1 MSDSAPTAEAE
12 IHPVVAK
19 LSDFPDRISPM
30 IVKEL
35 RQGMRTRAFTSIFLI
50 LQVILGFSMFVA
62 LTSESGNI
70 GIEISRMVFFLF
82 SFVALILQP
91 LRGTTAVSTELRDD
105 TLEILSITRLS
116 SFRIVFG
123 KWASIVSQTALMLA
137 ATIPYLVMRYF
148 FGGMQ
153 LFAELSLMGVIFLMS
168 ISLTGVTVGLS
179 CNRAILIRTLIPL
192 VLVPGGFS
200 FLSAVFFSG
209 GFREFEQLFSS
220 SRKEPLYALI
230 SFVVMSLYIGYY
242 FLDMGVSRIAAIAE
256 NHAFRKRMVSL
267 GLMTVTLLGLSI
279 SPAEEACV
287 FVALTFVVLIGID
300 VCSEW
305 EVCVPSTVEPYVK
318 RGKLGMF
325 LGRFLYPGWHSGVF
339 LLMVL
344 FGVTF
349 FIAEMTFPN
358 RDAIDLSVPISAP
371 IVIPTG
377 VTIELALIIVGIFY
391 TILTPLLVLRIV
403 KNKITNTFTG
413 YIGIMLGCGIATLL
427 MVMLGAAANVDEE
440 LSVLLLWVPGMW
452 AFVVAAPGLE
462 DIGFAVQSFFLV
474 IVWGVLVLKS
484 TAEFRRTRQLE
495 EYVAQLKRAQ
505 DHEGEASS

>member
-19 LSDFPDRISPM
+19 LSDFPDRVSPM

-35 RQGMRTRAFTSIFLI
+35 RQGMRTRAFTAIFLI

-70 GIEISRMVFFLF
+70 GSEISSMVFFLF

-153 LFAELSLMGVIFLMS
+153 LFTELSLMLIIFLLS

-179 CNRAILIRTLIPL
+179 CNRAILIRTLVPL

-200 FLSAVFFSG
+200 FLSAVFFGG

-220 SRKEPLYALI
+220 SSREPLYAFI

-242 FLDMGVSRIAAIAE
+242 FLDMGVSRIAAVAE
-256 NHAFRKRMVSL
+256 NHAFRKRMISL
-267 GLMTVTLLGLSI
+267 GLMAVTLIGLYI

-287 FVALTFVVLIGID
+287 VVALVFSVLIGID

-305 EVCVPSTVEPYVK
+305 EVCVPSAVEPYVK
-318 RGKLGMF
+318 RGKFGVMF
-325 LGRFLYPGWHSGVF
+325 GRFFYPGWHSGVF
-339 LLMVL
+339 LLMIL
-344 FGVTF
+344 FAVTLLV
-349 FIAEMTFPN
+349 AELTFPDF
-358 RDAIDLSVPISAP
+358 RSYTMAGKMETGISP
-371 IVIPTG
+371 
-377 VTIELALIIVGIFY
+377 ELALVIVGIFY
-391 TILTPLLVLRIV
+391 TILAPLLVLRLL

-413 YIGIMLGCGIATLL
+413 YIGIVLGSAIATLL
-427 MVMLGAAANVDEE
+427 MVMLGAAANVDED

-452 AFVVAAPGLE
+452 AFVVAVHNLE
-462 DIGFAVQSFFLV
+462 DVGLAVQSFFLV
-474 IVWGVLVLKS
+474 IVWGMLVLQSVK
-484 TAEFRRTRQLE
+484 EFRTTRELE
-495 EYVAQLKRAQ
+495 KYVAQLKRAQ
-505 DHEGEASS
+505 DHQDKSSS